1 MSYRKALVILITLL
15 FQGCSDQSYI
25 IRHQAVGTATMV
37 AVDGSIRSVLVND
50 KGRFCAEPPPDAIG
64 TIAKAIAAKA
74 AAKVPAKVTTAEA
87 SGEYNK
93 TFESDIHDLF
103 QRSQGVQVLRDGMY
117 RLCEAFVN
125 GAIDQQIYSQQMID
139 LISTL
144 DFVVP
149 MELCVKLSSE
159 ERQEGIGEP
168 SESTATPVGTRPENA
183 GAIEASKST
192 KKVATVTRY
201 HRTPHDEL
209 IKNCFGVAI
218 NFAYNHNQ
226 AVVQREVANQEA
238 QKALTLRAILN
249 NKELK

>member
-1 MSYRKALVILITLL
+1 M
-15 FQGCSDQSYI
+15 
-25 IRHQAVGTATMV
+25 
-37 AVDGSIRSVLVND
+37 
-50 KGRFCAEPPPDAIG
+50 G

-74 AAKVPAKVTTAEA
+74 AAKVPVKVTNVET
-87 SGEYNK
+87 SGEYAK

-125 GAIDQQIYSQQMID
+125 GAIDQQVYSQQMID

-159 ERQEGIGEP
+159 ERQDGKEEP
-168 SESTATPVGTRPENA
+168 AQASLVSPARVEVNAENSPA
-183 GAIEASKST
+183 VDASKPE
-192 KKVATVTRY
+192 KKAAATFTRY
-201 HRTPHDEL
+201 RRKPHDEVM
-209 IKNCFGVAI
+209 KECFNTASR
-218 NFAYNHNQ
+218 FAYDHNQ
-226 AVVQREVANQEA
+226 AVVAREVANQET

-249 NKELK
+249 KKDVDKKE